1 MGIRTRRAHRHS
13 RTHIVGFGAAGL
25 LGFIA
30 LVVIALAFSVGS
42 IVEGWLQDLPDFD
55 SPDAY
60 LVSEPTTVYDADGN
74 VIAEFMAENRRNV
87 TLDEISPYVLT
98 GTVDTED
105 IRFYQHN
112 GVDPQG
118 IARAALVTL
127 LGGSEGASTI
137 DQQLVRNTVL
147 SDEQFDRTIKRKVR
161 EAYIAVE
168 MEKKYSKDQILN
180 MYLNTIY
187 YGNGAYGIEAAAKTY
202 FDTSAKDLTLA
213 QAALLVGI
221 PNSPTMYDPTQN
233 PDASVQ
239 RRNLVLK
246 RMLDAGDISQ
256 EEYDEAYNTP
266 LQLNPGSNTMSN
278 TGVYPYWTQ
287 YIKEVLSEDFSS
299 DTVMK
304 GGLKVYTTLDP
315 DAQQEAQKAVAD
327 RLAYIGR
334 EGLESAL
341 VAVDPSTGY
350 IKAMV
355 GGSDFSKN
363 QVNLATQGMRQPGSS
378 FKAFTLVAAI
388 RDGMDPDVYLNCNSP
403 LKVSSNW
410 TVKNYGGTSYGT
422 ITLRRATELSSNT
435 GYVQVAQAV
444 GGESIVKTAKD
455 MGITED
461 LPAYDSI
468 TLGTIPIPV
477 IQMAEAYST
486 LASGGVHRDAVAITK
501 IEDRNGN
508 QVYEHKDTPTQ
519 ALDPAVAAAATD
531 VLEGVVTSGSGTAK
545 VVSSYGIDQPI
556 AGKTGTTE
564 YADNLWFCG
573 YTPQIA
579 VAVWTGYPDSSKTVV
594 IDGSDGHPS
603 NSSCPIFGQFVKA
616 YLGDT
621 PRAEFPDADARPT
634 YKPNSTWSFARNAGG
649 SDSGSSRSSRGSE
662 TPREEATVTEE
673 TTTTTTEQPAAPA
686 DNGQGQG
693 NATTPTVPSQ
703 GGGTGGD
710 AGGGTG
716 GTGGTGGGDAG
727 GAGGTGGA
735 GTGGTGGT
743 GGGGDTGGGTA
754 PTD

>member
-1 MGIRTRRAHRHS
+1 MGIRTRRAHRHA
-13 RTHIVGFGAAGL
+13 RTHFVGFGIAGIF
-25 LGFIA
+25 GFIA
-30 LVVIALAFSVGS
+30 LLAVALAFSVGS

-55 SPDAY
+55 SADAY
-60 LVSEPTTVYDADGN
+60 LVSEPTTVYDSKGN
-74 VIAEFMAENRRNV
+74 VIAEYYAENRRAV

-118 IARAALVTL
+118 IMRAAVLTVF
-127 LGGSEGASTI
+127 GGSEGASTI

-147 SDEQFDRTIKRKVR
+147 SDEQFDRTLKRKVR

-187 YGNGAYGIEAAAKTY
+187 YGSGAYGIEAASRTY
-202 FDTSAKDLTLA
+202 FNKSAKDLTLA
-213 QAALLVGI
+213 ESALLVGI
-221 PNSPTMYDPTQN
+221 PNSPTLYDPSQN
-233 PDASVQ
+233 PDASIK
-239 RRNLVLK
+239 RRNLVLT
-246 RMLDAGDISQ
+246 RMKDAGDITQ

-266 LQLNPGSNTMSN
+266 LELNPGTNVMSN

-287 YIKEVLSEDFSS
+287 YVKDLLSADFSS

-315 DAQQEAQKAVAD
+315 DAQKEAETAVAD
-327 RLAYIGR
+327 RLEAIGQ
-334 EGLESAL
+334 EGLESSL

-363 QVNLATQGMRQPGSS
+363 QVNLATQGLRQPGSS
-378 FKAFTLVAAI
+378 FKVFTLVAAI
-388 RDGMDPDVYLNCNSP
+388 RDGMDPNILINCNSP
-403 LKVSSNW
+403 LRVSSTW
-410 TVKNYGGTSYGT
+410 TVRNYGGTSYGT
-422 ITLRRATELSSNT
+422 ITLKRATEVSSNT

-444 GGESIVKTAKD
+444 GGTKIVQAAKD

-477 IQMAEAYST
+477 IQMAEAYAT
-486 LASGGVHRDAVAITK
+486 LASGGQHRDAVAITR

-508 QVYEHKDTPTQ
+508 KVYEHKDSPTQ
-519 ALDPAVAAAATD
+519 ALDPDVAAAATS
-531 VLEGVVTSGSGTAK
+531 VLEGVVSDRGGTAT
-545 VVSSYGIDQPI
+545 VIQNYGIDQPI

-579 VAVWTGYPDSSKTVV
+579 VAVWTGYPDSSKSVV
-594 IDGSDGHPS
+594 IGGADGHPS

-621 PRAEFPDADARPT
+621 PRAEFPEAGTPT
-634 YKPNSTWSFARNAGG
+634 YKPSSTWSFAKGTAGA
-649 SDSGSSRSSRGSE
+649 SSSSSSNRSNSGRSQSQGQAQSQEQGRQNE
-662 TPREEATVTEE
+662 QATDGTTVVEE
-673 TTTTTTEQPAAPA
+673 TTTTTTPSVTP
-686 DNGQGQG
+686 DNTGGQQ
-693 NATTPTVPSQ
+693 Q
-703 GGGTGGD
+703 GGQD
-710 AGGGTG
+710 AGDQTG
-716 GTGGTGGGDAG
+716 DTGA
-727 GAGGTGGA
+727 
-735 GTGGTGGT
+735 
-743 GGGGDTGGGTA
+743 TGGGTSGQG
-754 PTD
+754 PQQQNGQQERQR

>member
-30 LVVIALAFSVGS
+30 LAVIALAFSVGS

-187 YGNGAYGIEAAAKTY
+187 YGNGAYGIEAASKTY

-233 PDASVQ
+233 PEASVQ

-256 EEYDEAYNTP
+256 EEYDEACNTP

>member
-30 LVVIALAFSVGS
+30 LAVIALAFSVGS

-233 PDASVQ
+233 PEASVQ

-256 EEYDEAYNTP
+256 EEYDKAYNTP
-266 LQLNPGSNTMSN
+266 LELNPGSNTMSN

-315 DAQQEAQKAVAD
+315 DAQEEAQKAVAD

-334 EGLESAL
+334 DGLESAL

-403 LKVSSNW
+403 LKVSSSW
-410 TVKNYGGTSYGT
+410 TVKNYGGISYGT

-634 YKPNSTWSFARNAGG
+634 YKSNSTWSFARNAGG
-649 SDSGSSRSSRGSE
+649 SDNGSSRSSRSTE
-662 TPREEATVTEE
+662 APREEATVTEE
-673 TTTTTTEQPAAPA
+673 TTTTTTEQPTAPA

-693 NATTPTVPSQ
+693 GATTPTVPSQ

-710 AGGGTG
+710 ASGGTG

-727 GAGGTGGA
+727 GGTGGGGTGGA
-735 GTGGTGGT
+735 G
-743 GGGGDTGGGTA
+743 GGGDAGGGTA
-754 PTD
+754 PTN

>member
-30 LVVIALAFSVGS
+30 LAVIALAFSVGS

-187 YGNGAYGIEAAAKTY
+187 YGNGAYGIEAASKTY

>member
-1 MGIRTRRAHRHS
+1 MGIRTRRARKHS

-25 LGFIA
+25 FGFIA
-30 LVVIALAFSVGS
+30 LIVIALAFSVGS
-42 IVEGWLQDLPDFD
+42 IVEGWLKDLPDFD

-60 LVSEPTTVYDADGN
+60 VVSEPTTVYDSKGN

-87 TLDEISPYVLT
+87 ELSEISPYVLT

-127 LGGSEGASTI
+127 VGGSEGASTI

-147 SDEQFDRTIKRKVR
+147 SDEQFDRTLKRKVR

-202 FDTSAKDLTLA
+202 FNTTAKDLTLA

-233 PDASVQ
+233 PDASIK

-266 LQLNPGSNTMSN
+266 LELNPGSNSVSN

-287 YIKEVLSEDFSS
+287 YIKEVLSEDFST

-304 GGLKVYTTLDP
+304 GGLKVYTTIDP
-315 DAQQEAQKAVAD
+315 DAQQEAQKAVSD
-327 RLAYIGR
+327 RLEAIGK

-363 QVNLATQGMRQPGSS
+363 QVNLATQGMRQPGSA
-378 FKAFTLVAAI
+378 FKVFTLVAAI
-388 RDGMDPDVYLNCNSP
+388 RDGMNPDVYLNCNSP

-444 GGESIVKTAKD
+444 GGQSIVKCAKD
-455 MGITED
+455 MGITEE

-468 TLGTIPIPV
+468 TLGTIPVPV

-508 QVYEHKDTPTQ
+508 QVYEHKDAPTQ
-519 ALDPAVAAAATD
+519 VLDPAVAAATTD
-531 VLEGVVTSGSGTAK
+531 VLQDVVSSGSGTAH
-545 VVSSYGIDQPI
+545 VVAGYGIDQPI

-579 VAVWTGYPDSSKTVV
+579 VAVWTGYPDSSKTV
-594 IDGSDGHPS
+594 IIGGSGGHPS

-616 YLGDT
+616 YVGDT
-621 PRAEFPDADARPT
+621 PRAEFPAAEERPT
-634 YKPNSTWSFARNAGG
+634 YKANSTWSFAKNTGNSNG
-649 SDSGSSRSSRGSE
+649 SSSRSTRQQQPQEE
-662 TPREEATVTEE
+662 TTVTEE
-673 TTTTTTEQPAAPA
+673 TTTTTTETPNAPA
-686 DNGQGQG
+686 DTGQNGG
-693 NATTPTVPSQ
+693 ATEAPTAPSQ
-703 GGGTGGD
+703 GGATGGEGGEGTGG
-710 AGGGTG
+710 A
-716 GTGGTGGGDAG
+716 
-727 GAGGTGGA
+727 AGGTGGA
-735 GTGGTGGT
+735 GGDGGNQGEGGAQ
-743 GGGGDTGGGTA
+743 A
-754 PTD
+754 PAA

>member
-30 LVVIALAFSVGS
+30 LAVIALAFSVGS

-60 LVSEPTTVYDADGN
+60 LVSEPTTVYDTDGN

-256 EEYDEAYNTP
+256 EEYDEACNTP

>member
-30 LVVIALAFSVGS
+30 LAVIALAFSVGS

-187 YGNGAYGIEAAAKTY
+187 YGSGAYGIEAAAKTY

-233 PDASVQ
+233 PEASVQ

-256 EEYDEAYNTP
+256 EEYDKAYNTP
-266 LQLNPGSNTMSN
+266 LELNPGSNTMSN
-278 TGVYPYWTQ
+278 TGVYPHWTQ

-315 DAQQEAQKAVAD
+315 DAQEEAQKAVAD

-334 EGLESAL
+334 DGLESAL

-403 LKVSSNW
+403 LKVSSSW
-410 TVKNYGGTSYGT
+410 TVKNYGGISYGT

-634 YKPNSTWSFARNAGG
+634 YKSNSTWSFARNAGA
-649 SDSGSSRSSRGSE
+649 SDNGSSRSSRSTE
-662 TPREEATVTEE
+662 APREEATVTEE
-673 TTTTTTEQPAAPA
+673 TTTTTTEQPTAPA

-693 NATTPTVPSQ
+693 GATTPTVPSQ

-710 AGGGTG
+710 ASGGTG

-727 GAGGTGGA
+727 GGTGG
-735 GTGGTGGT
+735 GGTGGT
-743 GGGGDTGGGTA
+743 GGGGDAGGGTS
-754 PTD
+754 PTN

>member
-30 LVVIALAFSVGS
+30 LAVIALAFSVGS

-710 AGGGTG
+710 TG